1 MATPSLPRDG
11 HAITDAAA
19 LQLYIDPLWKLVM
32 AHWLLVI
39 KERDAYL
46 LAVFE
51 KKHIRVEAEKMN
63 ELFKVL
69 DVNGDG
75 SIEIDGS
82 PPPVPRA
89 SVL

>member
-51 KKHIRVEAEKMN
+51 KCDAN
-63 ELFKVL
+63 ADGELDVGEFKV
-69 DVNGDG
+69 
-75 SIEIDGS
+75 
-82 PPPVPRA
+82 PRVMHA
-89 SVL
+89 TALAKMFITVVRY